1 MKNLRLLVCAFTLT
15 LSLGLTAPALAQ
27 SQCNPGEMVGP
38 PCASVQSLT
47 EDTTDSGVAETPPA
61 TDLFDLTSVV
71 TDVLSVLTLF

>member
-38 PCASVQSLT
+38 PCASAQNLT
-47 EDTTDSGVAETPPA
+47 EDATDSGLVETPPPA
-61 TDLFDLTSVV
+61 TDLVDLTSVV
-71 TDVLSVLTLF
+71 TDVLSVMF